1 MAKAM
6 ICDRCG
12 NFFKIEDVRHG
23 ENVNYF
29 MMVGV
34 ASTMNGRIFDK
45 EKFDLCPKCKE
56 SLNQWI
62 NKFYLLEKVETEE
75 ETNGEV

>member
-1 MAKAM
+1 MARAM

-23 ENVNYF
+23 EKVNHF

-34 ASTMNGRIFDK
+34 ASIMSGKIFDK
-45 EKFDLCPKCKE
+45 ERFDLCPECKE
-56 SLNQWI
+56 ALNQWI
-62 NKFYLLEKVETEE
+62 NKFNLS
-75 ETNGEV
+75 GEVKE